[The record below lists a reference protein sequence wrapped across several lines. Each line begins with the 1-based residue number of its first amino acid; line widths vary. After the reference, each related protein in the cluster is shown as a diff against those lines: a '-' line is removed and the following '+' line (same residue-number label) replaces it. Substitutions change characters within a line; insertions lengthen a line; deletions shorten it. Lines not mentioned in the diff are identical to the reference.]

1 MKTTFNGDKFKVTSG
16 FELLERP
23 DHHGIDLVGL
33 DNITVISPITALW
46 KAAVSLQT
54 SQTQRGS
61 GENM

>member
-16 FELLERP
+16 FELPERP

-46 KAAVSLQT
+46 KAAVLSLTGQIPA
-54 SQTQRGS
+54 GN
-61 GENM
+61 GDNM